1 MSEEKN
7 TNRENIFIESDEEIP
22 SIISK
27 IKNSDTDKISLV
39 IPRNS
44 SLTQGLVNLK
54 IIKKQVLAMG
64 KKLTIVT
71 CDAVGQNL
79 ASQLDIEVYEN
90 IASREPVKDERRVKP
105 RDEVLKIDKSSSSAP
120 VAIHHFQEGGEEGQE
135 NLVGELESAEDASAG
150 SGANELL
157 KKPQELPVT
166 VPLDDYARSRHF
178 SPDGKSPEKILSR
191 EEPERYES
199 QTVHLGKPKL
209 GRINIPRI
217 RLGRFKPV
225 KLGISF
231 VFIILVLGLVYLF
244 TPRAKL
250 TFVVLGESFADSL
263 NLEVDSS
270 VKVPSVK
277 EMKIPGHLLEAQ
289 KESEGTF
296 SSSGKKNV
304 GEKARGKVTLKNS
317 WHQDPQVILAGTV
330 LTKDD
335 LQFLTI
341 EDATVPGATLTLSNG
356 QVATNAGVKDV
367 LIEAQAAGESY
378 NVKAGKFE
386 ILSFPAEKRVKFF
399 GESQAD
405 LSGGSTREVKVVS
418 SEDIEKAKQ
427 DILAK
432 IKDDMKKEMREKNQD
447 KTILDDAIEFNILKE
462 APSVSVNTEAENFK
476 MTLSAQGSAL
486 SFDKNA
492 FKQTF
497 IDIVKTRL
505 PAGKD
510 LRVQGSDEIATSV
523 KNLDLEDKKM
533 VLTGEIKT
541 RVSPLVDEQKLKKA
555 VFGKKASEAKA
566 VLEADPAVEEAKIE
580 LTPVWLL
587 YRLPYF
593 AFQYQCNVEYKEK

>member
-1 MSEEKN
+1 
-7 TNRENIFIESDEEIP
+7 
-22 SIISK
+22 
-27 IKNSDTDKISLV
+27 
-39 IPRNS
+39 
-44 SLTQGLVNLK
+44 
-54 IIKKQVLAMG
+54 
-64 KKLTIVT
+64 
-71 CDAVGQNL
+71 
-79 ASQLDIEVYEN
+79 
-90 IASREPVKDERRVKP
+90 
-105 RDEVLKIDKSSSSAP
+105 
-120 VAIHHFQEGGEEGQE
+120 
-135 NLVGELESAEDASAG
+135 
-150 SGANELL
+150 
-157 KKPQELPVT
+157 
-166 VPLDDYARSRHF
+166 
-178 SPDGKSPEKILSR
+178 
-191 EEPERYES
+191 
-199 QTVHLGKPKL
+199 
-209 GRINIPRI
+209 
-217 RLGRFKPV
+217 
-225 KLGISF
+225 
-231 VFIILVLGLVYLF
+231 
-244 TPRAKL
+244 
-250 TFVVLGESFADSL
+250 
-263 NLEVDSS
+263 
-270 VKVPSVK
+270 
-277 EMKIPGHLLEAQ
+277 
-289 KESEGTF
+289 
-296 SSSGKKNV
+296 
-304 GEKARGKVTLKNS
+304 
-317 WHQDPQVILAGTV
+317 
-330 LTKDD
+330 
-335 LQFLTI
+335 
-341 EDATVPGATLTLSNG
+341 LSNG